1 MLSVQE
7 YVFVFVFYLTIGMV
21 LYSCS
26 LELIYLALL
35 ELYAHWLAT
44 LHSYPSPAPGDTI
57 LLFESMNLLLSSS
70 YKWKHALFVLL
81 WLIYFTWHNI
91 HLCSWSVFADYRI
104 SFFLKADIQ
113 LYIYIYIYIYILHF
127 LYLVI
132 YWRRHRFFIPAIVK
146 NPVANVGML
155 IYFWSLNILKVL
167 KEK

>member
-113 LYIYIYIYIYILHF
+113 LYIYIYIHIYTAF
-127 LYLVI
+127 
-132 YWRRHRFFIPAIVK
+132 
-146 NPVANVGML
+146 
-155 IYFWSLNILKVL
+155 SLSSHLL
-167 KEK
+167 KETSFLHPSYCEESCSKCGNANIFLKS